1 MSLWRQATHGLRGLL
16 QRTRHE
22 EEIGEEVREY
32 FEQAVAARRE
42 RGLTEH
48 EARRAA
54 RLECGSPDVAAEQ
67 VRSYGWET
75 TVRNFFADLCFA
87 ARQLCRNPGFTVVSA
102 ITLALGIGASTA
114 IFSAVNPIL
123 FQPLP
128 YPHSGRILT
137 IWNRWQGAR
146 SELAFGTYL
155 ELAQRS
161 HTLES
166 IAIVEPWQ
174 PALTGG
180 TEPERLDGQSVSAGF
195 FNVLG
200 VAPTLGRDFRASEEG
215 PNAPNVVILSDRLWR
230 RMFHADPAILG
241 EAVKLDGDSYTV
253 IGVMPRGFED
263 VLSPSAELWSTDRYN
278 ARQVTR
284 EFNSWEWGNHLR
296 AVGRLR
302 PSVSRV
308 QANEELERIARTPWP
323 QFQRPRWASLDR
335 GLIVDSLQDD
345 IAHTVKPALLAVFAA
360 VMLVLTIACV
370 NVINLVLA
378 RSGHR
383 SGEFAVRGAL
393 GASRRRILGQ
403 LITESLLLA
412 FAGGALGIAAAVA
425 GIRAIVALS
434 PTELPR
440 LDTIAFDPAAFLF
453 AFALITVIGVAAGV
467 VPALH
472 ITRSDLQS
480 GLQQQSRRVAGG
492 HLWTRRLL
500 VVAEMALALILL
512 VSAGLLLHSMRR
524 LLAVSPGFNASRLLT
539 MQVVSSGH
547 QFDELPA
554 NPGAG
559 DRARRRFFQQA
570 LAAVRGVPGV
580 QQAAFTTLLPLS
592 DDSPVVG
599 QYGAQ
604 FDDQDADSGY
614 TVFRYA
620 VSPGYCET
628 MGIPLIG
635 GRLLDQ
641 HDIAGAPQAALISES
656 LARHHFGSR
665 NPIGSRLHV
674 GPRNRPWYTVVGV
687 VGDVKQTSLALDDE
701 DAVYLSTSQTWF
713 ADDTLSFVIRTR
725 GDASALV
732 PAVKAAVWSVD
743 KNQPIVRVMTM
754 EHLMAITEAQRRFV
768 LILFEAFGLV
778 ALVLAAVG
786 LYGVL
791 SGSVAERTREIGVR
805 AALGATRRDLLA
817 LILRDGMRLTAL
829 GIALG
834 LCGAVA
840 ASRAMT
846 SLLFGI
852 SALDPTSWLATVVLL
867 AGIAALACWV
877 PAWRAATVDPS
888 IALRTD

>member
-1 MSLWRQATHGLRGLL
+1 MSLWRQLTHGLRGLL
-16 QRTRHE
+16 QRTAHDD
-22 EEIGEEVREY
+22 EIAEEVREY
-32 FEQAVAARRE
+32 YAEAVAAWRA
-42 RGLTEH
+42 RGLTED

-54 RLECGSPDVAAEQ
+54 RLECGSPDLAAEQ
-67 VRSYGWET
+67 VRSYGWEI
-75 TVRNFFADLCFA
+75 TVRNFVADLHFA
-87 ARQLCRNPGFTVVSA
+87 ARQLARNPGFTVVSA

-114 IFSAVNPIL
+114 IFSAVHPIL

-128 YPHSGRILT
+128 YPHSSRILT

-161 HTLES
+161 HSLES

-195 FNVLG
+195 FSVLG

-230 RMFHADPAILG
+230 RMFHADAAILG
-241 EAVKLDGDSYTV
+241 KAVKLDGDPYTV
-253 IGVMPRGFED
+253 IGVMPRGFAD
-263 VLSPSAELWSTDRYN
+263 VLSPSAELWSTDRYD

-296 AVGRLR
+296 VVGRLR
-302 PSVSRV
+302 PGVTRTD
-308 QANEELERIARTPWP
+308 ANHELQQIAQTPWP
-323 QFQRPRWASLDR
+323 QFQRPRWATLRS

-360 VMLVLTIACV
+360 VLLVLAIACV

-378 RSGHR
+378 RSGQR

-403 LITESLLLA
+403 LITESLLLS
-412 FAGGALGIAAAVA
+412 FAGGALGIGVAVA
-425 GIRAIVALS
+425 GVRAIVALS
-434 PTELPR
+434 PAELPR
-440 LDTIAFDPAAFLF
+440 LDAIAFDPAAFFF

-472 ITRSDLQS
+472 ITRNDLQS
-480 GLQQQSRRVAGG
+480 GMQQLSRRVASG

-524 LLAVSPGFNASRLLT
+524 LLAVTPGFQKSHLLT
-539 MQVVSSGH
+539 VQVVTSGH

-570 LAAVRGVPGV
+570 LDAVRGVPGV
-580 QQAAFTTLLPLS
+580 EQAAFTSLLPLS
-592 DDSPVVG
+592 DDPPVVG

-620 VSPGYCET
+620 ISPGYCET
-628 MGIPLIG
+628 MDIPLIA
-635 GRLLDQ
+635 GRLLNQ
-641 HDIAGAPQAALISES
+641 HDIAGAPQAAVISQS
-656 LARHHFGSR
+656 LAHRHFGSR

-701 DAVYLSTSQTWF
+701 DAVYLSTEQTWF
-713 ADDTLSFVIRTR
+713 ADDTLSFVIRAR
-725 GDASALV
+725 GDAAALV

-743 KNQPIVRVMTM
+743 KDQPIVRVATM
-754 EHLMAITEAQRRFV
+754 DHLMAITEAQRRFV

-778 ALVLAAVG
+778 ALLLAAVG

-805 AALGATRRDLLA
+805 AALGATRRDLLT
-817 LILRDGMRLTAL
+817 LVLRDGMRLTAL
-829 GIALG
+829 GIMLG
-834 LCGAVA
+834 LCGAAA
-840 ASRAMT
+840 ASRAMA
-846 SLLFGI
+846 SLLFGT
-852 SALDPTSWLATVVLL
+852 SALDPVSWLGMVALL
-867 AGIAALACWV
+867 TAIAALACWI

-888 IALRTD
+888 IALRMD